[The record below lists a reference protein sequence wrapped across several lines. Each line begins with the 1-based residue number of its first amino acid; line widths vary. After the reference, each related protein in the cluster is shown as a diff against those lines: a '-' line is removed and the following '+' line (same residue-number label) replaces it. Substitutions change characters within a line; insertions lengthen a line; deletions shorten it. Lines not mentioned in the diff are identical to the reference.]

1 MLSREILVIYC
12 EMRHTEVHTVEKM
25 LSVWC
30 QTWLNVHQSLG
41 MLLDVLC
48 VIKSWLV
55 LIHKACCNCSYI
67 VYFDSFL
74 ICVCILI
81 FPCTHVTGLGGKFEE
96 FHNASIL
103 NLFVF
108 RS

>member
-1 MLSREILVIYC
+1 VLSREILVIYC

-55 LIHKACCNCSYI
+55 LIHKACCNCSYV

-74 ICVCILI
+74 ICVECLVSNLAERT
-81 FPCTHVTGLGGKFEE
+81 PVAG
-96 FHNASIL
+96 NAAGCP
-103 NLFVF
+103 VCD
-108 RS
+108 